1 MSVECDL
8 TDDGAH
14 DESCIS
20 AAQRIH
26 LLDRIAYGPDAY
38 TVGRIQALGLISAA
52 AVPSPLPPLPQRRRP
67 DPEQLAR
74 LARLSDITRR
84 VGQELGLAPE
94 LLATRR
100 DMERLVGGE
109 RDGGPLSGW
118 RREAIGAELLKA
130 L

>member
-1 MSVECDL
+1 VREHSGEKL
-8 TDDGAH
+8 
-14 DESCIS
+14 
-20 AAQRIH
+20 
-26 LLDRIAYGPDAY
+26 
-38 TVGRIQALGLISAA
+38 LGLISAA

-67 DPEQLAR
+67 DPEQLAQ